1 MEKGVWKCFAGCGEG
16 GMVAFEMKF
25 SKCDEAAARS
35 NIAGLVGRNLFSQTE
50 KPEAIYQYH
59 DARGVLVF
67 EKLRYPGKRFVQR
80 RPTGKGGYEYKLG
93 AGSKPLYH
101 LPELLVANEIAIC
114 EGEKDADNVR
124 ALNLGGNFAAT
135 TNFDGAGKWK
145 DEYSVFFAGKKVV
158 IFPDNDEIGKKH
170 AEQVAR
176 SVHRYALG
184 VKIVDLP
191 TVDQNGDV
199 SDYLKSHGAAELM
212 DLVVKSPQ
220 WHPPTADSGVLI
232 PSEKFIA
239 TVPDKIDWLVEN
251 VIERGANGFFCA
263 VPKGGKSWAAVDL
276 ALSLAMG
283 CQWLGFAVPRPVKV
297 ALITRED
304 NPALTS
310 WRMKHLMRGKMES
323 GGDIRLANENLYVN
337 SRQQTPE
344 FMLDQ
349 PEQVA
354 EMVAAIKER
363 GIEFALF
370 DVFNV
375 MHAADE
381 NDNTEMRGILRF
393 LSQIQAEVSCSIGVV
408 HHFNKAETGSMTQ
421 RLRGASSIAG
431 WAEWLIGISIV
442 DETTKLR
449 SMDFELK
456 AAQPPDAVTYKIV
469 SNDANGVASLQRTQ

>member
-1 MEKGVWKCFAGCGEG
+1 
-16 GMVAFEMKF
+16 
-25 SKCDEAAARS
+25 
-35 NIAGLVGRNLFSQTE
+35 
-50 KPEAIYQYH
+50 
-59 DARGVLVF
+59 
-67 EKLRYPGKRFVQR
+67 
-80 RPTGKGGYEYKLG
+80 
-93 AGSKPLYH
+93 
-101 LPELLVANEIAIC
+101 
-114 EGEKDADNVR
+114 
-124 ALNLGGNFAAT
+124 
-135 TNFDGAGKWK
+135 
-145 DEYSVFFAGKKVV
+145 
-158 IFPDNDEIGKKH
+158 
-170 AEQVAR
+170 
-176 SVHRYALG
+176 
-184 VKIVDLP
+184 
-191 TVDQNGDV
+191 
-199 SDYLKSHGAAELM
+199 
-212 DLVVKSPQ
+212 
-220 WHPPTADSGVLI
+220 
-232 PSEKFIA
+232 
-239 TVPDKIDWLVEN
+239 VEN